1 MPDYEA
7 PGAVRRLP
15 GEKFADFA
23 ARQRASQLAARKP
36 KRRRIGK
43 SPLLAEGFKPSSSN
57 PNRDIYKEYV
67 ESYEDRL
74 DDLGESPDY

>member
-1 MPDYEA
+1 MPDYTA

-23 ARQRASQLAARKP
+23 ARQRASQLAAKPKP
-36 KRRRIGK
+36 KRRRIAA
-43 SPLLAEGFKPSSSN
+43 PH
-57 PNRDIYKEYV
+57 V

-74 DDLGESPDY
+74 DDLGESPDR